1 MAVLKK
7 IKGESLIGSI
17 AATVIVMSIFV
28 ISSLVIKNV
37 LFSTSKKDTSVMYIR
52 IDELGYFASHGAIKL
67 PYFEVEPKWEI
78 SIEKTDGYFVIEGLH
93 KSSNQ
98 RKIKY
103 IANN

>member
-37 LFSTSKKDTSVMYIR
+37 LTSSSSKDTNAMHVR
-52 IDELGYFASHGAIKL
+52 IDELGYFASHGALKL
-67 PYFEVEPKWEI
+67 PYFEEERKWEI
-78 SIEKTDGYFVIEGLH
+78 SIENTSDYFVIEALH

-98 RKIKY
+98 RKTKY
-103 IANN
+103 IAHK